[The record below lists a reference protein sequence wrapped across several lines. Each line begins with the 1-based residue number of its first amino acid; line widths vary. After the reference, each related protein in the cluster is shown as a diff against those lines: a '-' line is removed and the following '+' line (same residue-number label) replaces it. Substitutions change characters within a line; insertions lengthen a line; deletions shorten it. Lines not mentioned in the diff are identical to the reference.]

1 MKVFIP
7 FSETLIESL
16 FDEMGLPIG
25 ELVPFQL
32 EYQCLR
38 MNEFGQFVEQ
48 PPAAEDATAAEL
60 RA

>member
-16 FDEMGLPIG
+16 FDEVGLPIG

-38 MNEFGQFVEQ
+38 MNESGEFVELP
-48 PPAAEDATAAEL
+48 PPAEDSGAAEV